1 MFYEISKRIIYTQN
15 YFDQNCSFINLSINK
30 HFYIMR
36 NENKTVNI
44 IIFQN
49 NIDIYNQRFHFNHI
63 DEILNHVLENLA
75 FYVHY

>member
-1 MFYEISKRIIYTQN
+1 
-15 YFDQNCSFINLSINK
+15 
-30 HFYIMR
+30 MR